1 MTIFSNRVATRR
13 ARRGSALVALAI
25 AGMLPLSAGPA
36 QAAPTLS
43 ATPTKGLHA
52 GSVVKISMRGLDP
65 LSGYNVGLCQTNY
78 KGPIPLCTGERR
90 QVGNQLWVTNSPGG
104 TNPIPKNGAVDA
116 KITVTLTGS
125 TVPGKKVD
133 CRKGCS
139 ITMFHDHVNGLDIL
153 ARVPVSVRY

>member
-1 MTIFSNRVATRR
+1 MTIFSSRIAMRK
-13 ARRGSALVALAI
+13 ARRGSALVALAVT
-25 AGMLPLSAGPA
+25 GLFPLGTGAA

-52 GSVVKISMRGLDP
+52 GSVVKISLRGLDP

-104 TNPIPKNGAVDA
+104 TNPIPRNGAVDA

-139 ITMFHDHVNGLDIL
+139 ITMFHDHVNGLDII
-153 ARVPVSVRY
+153 ARVPVSIRY

>member
-1 MTIFSNRVATRR
+1 MTIFSSRIAMRK
-13 ARRGSALVALAI
+13 ARRGSALVALAV
-25 AGMLPLSAGPA
+25 AGLFPLGTGAA

-52 GSVVKISMRGLDP
+52 GSVVKTSLRGLDP

-104 TNPIPKNGAVDA
+104 TNPIPRNGAVDA

-125 TVPGKKVD
+125 TIPGKKVD

-139 ITMFHDHVNGLDIL
+139 ITMFHDHVNGLDII
-153 ARVPVSVRY
+153 ARVPVSIRY

>member
-25 AGMLPLSAGPA
+25 AGMLPRSAGPA

>member
-153 ARVPVSVRY
+153 ARVPVSVRD

>member
-78 KGPIPLCTGERR
+78 NGPIPLCTGERR

-153 ARVPVSVRY
+153 ARVPVSVRD